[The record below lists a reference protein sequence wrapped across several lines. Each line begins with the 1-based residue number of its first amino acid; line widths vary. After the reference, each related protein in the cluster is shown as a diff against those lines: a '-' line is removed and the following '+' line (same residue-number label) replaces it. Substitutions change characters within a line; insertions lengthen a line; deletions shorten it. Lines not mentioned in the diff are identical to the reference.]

1 MCVLQRRSTL
11 RAYLNPLEL
20 ATRPFE
26 VLGLDFMGPILPHS
40 PLGNNHILVITDYFT
55 KWVEVIPLKTTSAL
69 VTAKALMDRV
79 ILYHGP
85 PKTVVT
91 DRGPNF
97 TSELFSSLCKAL
109 NVKHLRTTAYH
120 PQTNVFPKDLI
131 RPWWK

>member
-1 MCVLQRRSTL
+1 MHCSALQRRSTL
-11 RAYLNPLEL
+11 RAYLNPIEL

-26 VLGLDFMGPILPHS
+26 TLGLDFMGPILPHS

-55 KWVEVIPLKTTSAL
+55 KWVEVIPLRTTSAL

-97 TSELFSSLCKAL
+97 TSELFSSLCKS
-109 NVKHLRTTAYH
+109 
-120 PQTNVFPKDLI
+120 
-131 RPWWK
+131 